1 MRNITNKIILIS
13 VLCCIVFQTGCTIN
27 INLNSNGGKGNTV
40 SADNASSILKDDQM
54 VTVSDRKV
62 IHEEEFGGIYIDL
75 SIEEFSALGFDYG
88 DEVSIY
94 FSNGYKLENIPY
106 YNGYYAKTGQPL
118 LVGYP
123 SYPYITAALKDG
135 DPLWTVADMKEGDT
149 ADISLI
155 NKGKYLDIQNAS
167 DIHYSNDRTLYSSDE
182 AFANFRSVNS
192 GNISKNILYRSA
204 SPCDN
209 RFNRAKYVDRLMQE
223 ANVRFILDLAD
234 DNEKLQNYI
243 SGDDF
248 DSPYFLSLY
257 DEGYV
262 IPIALDT
269 DFASATFRGKLAYG
283 LRTMTAHEGPYL
295 VHCTEGK
302 DRTGFVCML
311 LEALCGADYDELLDD
326 YMITYENYYGI
337 TKESDPNKY
346 EIIVSEDFL
355 PRLQFITGDNTD
367 SAKADLCNC
376 AEEYLKS
383 AGLTD
388 SEIIEIKRKLINF
401 SDTL

>member
-1 MRNITNKIILIS
+1 MRIIKNKIILIPM
-13 VLCCIVFQTGCTIN
+13 LFCIAFQTGCTVN
-27 INLNSNGGKGNTV
+27 INLNTEDSTGNFV
-40 SADNASSILKDDQM
+40 SADNASSLPQDDRLA
-54 VTVSDRKV
+54 TVSARKV
-62 IHEEEFGGIYIDL
+62 IREEEFGGIYIDL
-75 SIEEFSALGFDYG
+75 SIEDFNALGFDYG

-123 SYPYITAALKDG
+123 GYPYINAALMDG
-135 DPLWTVADMKEGDT
+135 DSLWTVADMAEGDT

-155 NKGKYLDIQNAS
+155 KKGKYLDIQNAR
-167 DIHYSNDRTLYSSDE
+167 DIHYSDDRTLYSSDE
-182 AFANFRSVNS
+182 VFANFRSVNA
-192 GNISKNILYRSA
+192 GNISRNILYRSA
-204 SPCDN
+204 SPCDY

-234 DNEKLQNYI
+234 DKEKIQNYI
-243 SGDDF
+243 SGGDF
-248 DSPYFLSLY
+248 HSPYFMSLY

-262 IPIALDT
+262 IPMALDT
-269 DFASATFRGKLAYG
+269 NFASVKFHEKLACG
-283 LRTMTAHEGPYL
+283 LKDMIAHEGPYL

-311 LEALCGADYDELLDD
+311 LEALCGASYDELIDD

-337 TKESDPNKY
+337 TKENDPSKY
-346 EIIVSEDFL
+346 EIIVSDVFL
-355 PRLQFITGDNTD
+355 PRLQFITGDNFDPT
-367 SAKADLCNC
+367 KADLSKC

-388 SEIIEIKRKLINF
+388 SEIFEIKRKLIQNP
-401 SDTL
+401 

>member
-1 MRNITNKIILIS
+1 MRNITNKILLIP
-13 VLCCIVFQTGCTIN
+13 VLCCIVFLTGCTVN
-27 INLNSNGGKGNTV
+27 IDLNTSTLQDECSVTV
-40 SADNASSILKDDQM
+40 SA
-54 VTVSDRKV
+54 RKV
-62 IHEEEFGGIYIDL
+62 IQEEEFGGIYIDL
-75 SIEEFSALGFDYG
+75 SIEDFNALGFDYG

-106 YNGYYAKTGQPL
+106 YNGYYVKTGQPL

-123 SYPYITAALKDG
+123 GYPYIEAAIKDG
-135 DPLWTVADMKEGDT
+135 DSLWTVADMAEGDT

-155 NKGKYLDIQNAS
+155 KKGKYLRIQNAR
-167 DIHYSNDRTLYSSDE
+167 DIHYSNDRSDYSSDE
-182 AFANFRSVNS
+182 VFANFRSVNA

-209 RFNRAKYVDRLMQE
+209 KFGRAKYVDRLMQE
-223 ANVRFILDLAD
+223 ANIRFILDLAD
-234 DNEKLQNYI
+234 DKKKIQNYI
-243 SGDDF
+243 DGDDF

-262 IPIALDT
+262 IPMALNT
-269 DFASATFRGKLAYG
+269 NFASDEFHEKLAYG
-283 LRTMTAHEGPYL
+283 LREMTAHEGPYL

-311 LEALCGADYDELLDD
+311 LEVLCGAGYEELMDD

-337 TKESDPNKY
+337 TKESDPDKY
-346 EIIVSEDFL
+346 EIIVSDVFL
-355 PRLQFITGDNTD
+355 PRLQFITGDNSD
-367 SAKADLCNC
+367 PAKADLGKC

-388 SEIIEIKRKLINF
+388 SEIIEIKRKLIMR
-401 SDTL
+401 SSEKI